1 MIDLS
6 LLNENA
12 PALNKVMALEKILE
26 QQDQAEV
33 PFHFIQGGGI
43 AAKTILLKAGT
54 LVTGAMHRFE
64 NMNIMSSGDILIVTD
79 GAPIR
84 YMVVD
89 SPVIVVSPPGVKRAA
104 LVIKDTYWTSLMP
117 TELGDLESVEKH
129 FTVAPEEQ
137 EKFLTMLGN

>member
-1 MIDLS
+1 MLDLS
-6 LLNENA
+6 ILSENM
-12 PALNKVMALEKILE
+12 PVLDKVRALEKALLC
-26 QQDQAEV
+26 QDQAEV
-33 PFHFIQGGGI
+33 PQHFIQGGGI
-43 AAKTILLKAGT
+43 AAKTVFFKAGT

-104 LVIKDTYWTSLMP
+104 FVIKDTYWTSLMP
-117 TELGDLESVEKH
+117 TELNDLESVEKH
-129 FTVAPEEQ
+129 FTVGPEEQ
-137 EKFLTMLGN
+137 EQFLKMLGN